1 MEQCIK
7 INIEV
12 LRNMI
17 SRRDGGKTATIS
29 SPLRLAYGAESLQFG
44 ELYVPKGS
52 GPHPVIIL
60 IHGGFWR
67 AAYRLTL
74 MQALAEDLVQK
85 RIATWNIEYRCVGDA
100 GGGWPGTL
108 QDVARAADYLAT
120 LAPTYA
126 LDLTCVV
133 PVGHSAG
140 GQLALWLAARS
151 RLPKK
156 SKLTV
161 GDTPLPLAGAV
172 SLAGA
177 SDLKLVWHLNLGQ
190 GAATELLGGC
200 PSKVPERYST
210 ASPAALLPLGIP
222 QVLIHGRRDGL
233 VPLTVSQEYAQK
245 AVLAGDRVRL
255 IELPGAD
262 HFVLIDPTS
271 AAWGI
276 TIAEIHKLQNG
287 MEML

>member
-1 MEQCIK
+1 MS
-7 INIEV
+7 
-12 LRNMI
+12 
-17 SRRDGGKTATIS
+17 SRGSDGKVAHIS

-44 ELYVPKGS
+44 ELYLPKDS
-52 GPHPVIIL
+52 GPHPVVIL

-74 MQALAEDLVQK
+74 MQGLAGDLVQK
-85 RIATWNIEYRCVGDA
+85 GIVAWNIEYRRVGDA

-108 QDVARAADYLAT
+108 QDVAHAADYLAT
-120 LAPTYA
+120 LAPRYA
-126 LDLTCVV
+126 LDLTRIVA
-133 PVGHSAG
+133 VGHSAG
-140 GQLALWLAARS
+140 GQLALWLAGRS

-161 GDTPLPLAGAV
+161 SDTPLSLAGAV

-190 GAATELLGGC
+190 GAATEFLGGS
-200 PSKVPERYST
+200 PGKVPERYST
-210 ASPAALLPLGIP
+210 ASPDALLPLGIP
-222 QVLIHGRRDGL
+222 QVLIHGDRDNQ
-233 VPLTVSQEYAQK
+233 VPLTVSQEYVQK
-245 AVLAGDRVRL
+245 AALAGDRVRL

-276 TIAEIHKLQNG
+276 TIAEIEKLQI
-287 MEML
+287 

>member
-1 MEQCIK
+1 MS
-7 INIEV
+7 
-12 LRNMI
+12 
-17 SRRDGGKTATIS
+17 SRGSDSKAANVS
-29 SPLRLAYGAESLQFG
+29 SPLRLAYRAESLQFG

-52 GPHPVIIL
+52 GPHPVVIL

-67 AAYRLTL
+67 AAHRLTL
-74 MQALAEDLVQK
+74 MQGLAGDLVEK
-85 RIATWNIEYRCVGDA
+85 GIAAWNIEYRCVGDA

-108 QDVARAADYLAT
+108 QDVAHAADYLAT

-126 LDLTCVV
+126 LDLTRVV

-161 GDTPLPLAGAV
+161 CDTPLPLAGAV

-177 SDLKLVWHLNLGQ
+177 CDLKLVWHLNLGH
-190 GAATELLGGC
+190 GAATEFLGGS
-200 PSKVPERYST
+200 PTNVPERYFT

-222 QVLIHGRRDGL
+222 QVLIHGNRDDL
-233 VPLTVSQEYAQK
+233 VPLSVSQDYVQK
-245 AVLAGDRVRL
+245 ATLARDHVTLIVLP
-255 IELPGAD
+255 EAD
-262 HFVLIDPTS
+262 HFALIDPNS

-276 TIAEIHKLQNG
+276 TIAEIQKLQNR
-287 MEML
+287 M